1 MRRVELDTY
10 LAIISDLALTY
21 GGALFYEYHKSFS
34 SKAAMYIQKFN
45 QRIDWSVVD
54 LNLISRHFTG
64 HPPLTCSVCGS
75 FSHSL
80 TCVLRLHPRCAR
92 LIQASR
98 IRAAHITETGALCS
112 KSHYTNCIQFN
123 KNVCT
128 YPKCK
133 YLHICSWCADSH
145 PRSVCPRRTRPTSK
159 PGKQ

>member
-80 TCVLRLHPRCAR
+80 TCVLRLHPTMCQAHPSIQDSGRPHHRNRC
-92 LIQASR
+92 LMLQI
-98 IRAAHITETGALCS
+98 AL
-112 KSHYTNCIQFN
+112 HQL
-123 KNVCT
+123 
-128 YPKCK
+128 YP
-133 YLHICSWCADSH
+133 I
-145 PRSVCPRRTRPTSK
+145 
-159 PGKQ
+159 